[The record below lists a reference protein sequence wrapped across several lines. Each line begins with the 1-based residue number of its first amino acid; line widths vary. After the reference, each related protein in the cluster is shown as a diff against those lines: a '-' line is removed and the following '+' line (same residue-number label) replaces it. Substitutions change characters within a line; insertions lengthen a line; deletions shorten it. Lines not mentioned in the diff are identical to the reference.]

1 MKKFWIIFNQEYA
14 QIVKKKS
21 FIVGLLFTPVLL
33 GAFTI
38 IPSLLAGKKATET
51 EKLAIIDQSGLQLG
65 TQFSESLK
73 TYKLDD
79 SVTPYYGVEQIFEIP
94 ATDNSRY
101 QAVYDS
107 LAVGINEKTLKYV
120 MVFRP
125 DAHINDTNFF
135 LITNAESFRTVARF
149 EKRTSDILS
158 SIRLAQANV
167 NIPIDS
173 VLSMA
178 RKPDLITKAATG
190 ESISFTTKYFA
201 SFGFIMIMYMMI
213 IGYGMLVMRS
223 IIEEKNSRIME
234 VLVSSVTPFQLMLG
248 KIAGLG
254 AATLT
259 QVGIWIV
266 IGIGLSSM
274 TGSFSAQPA
283 IQKIVFHP
291 AILTFF
297 ILYLVSG
304 YFLYS
309 TFYALIGSIVN
320 EEKEA
325 QNFMFPIILSLMLP
339 FILMTSVVQDP
350 NSTMATVLSL
360 VPIFTPTLMLMRLIF
375 VVPTSTDLS
384 PFSGIIA
391 EAIIGFILVTL
402 TTLLLIWLT
411 AKIFRV
417 GILMYGKRPTLP
429 EILKWVKQ

>member
-1 MKKFWIIFNQEYA
+1 MNKFLIIFKQEYA

-21 FIVGLLFTPVLL
+21 FIFGLLFTPLLL
-33 GAFTI
+33 GAFSI
-38 IPSLLAGKKATET
+38 LPGLLASKKATET
-51 EKLAIIDQSGLQLG
+51 EKLAIIDQSGLGLG
-65 TQFSESLK
+65 AKFSESLK
-73 TYKLDD
+73 PYKLDD
-79 SVTPYYGVEQIFEIP
+79 SVTPYYGVTKVYEIP
-94 ATDNSRY
+94 ANDSAQY
-101 QAVYDS
+101 KAVSDS
-107 LAVGINEKTLKYV
+107 LVYGINEKEIKYV
-120 MVFRP
+120 MVFGP
-125 DAHINDTNFF
+125 SPQIHDSSCF
-135 LITNAESFRTVARF
+135 LITNAESFRSINRF
-149 EKRTSDILS
+149 EKKVSDLLA
-158 SIRLAQANV
+158 SIRLTEANV

-173 VLSMA
+173 VLNMT
-178 RKPDLITKAATG
+178 RQPDLLTKTATG
-190 ESISFTTKYFA
+190 ETISFTAKYFS
-201 SFGFIMIMYMMI
+201 SFAFIMIMYMMI

-248 KIAGLG
+248 KITGLG

-259 QVGIWIV
+259 QVGIWV
-266 IGIGLSSM
+266 FVGLGITTMS
-274 TGSFSAQPA
+274 GSYMQDVA

-297 ILYLVSG
+297 LLFLISG

-325 QNFMFPIILSLMLP
+325 QNFMFPIIISLMLP
-339 FILMTSVVQDP
+339 FMLMTHVVQEP
-350 NSTMATVLSL
+350 NSTMSTVLSL
-360 VPIFTPTLMLMRLIF
+360 IPIFTPTLMLMRLIF

-384 PFSGIIA
+384 PFSGIIG
-391 EAIIGFILVTL
+391 EAILGVVIVTL
-402 TTLLLIWLT
+402 TTIALVWVT